1 MKQCGLLF
9 QLRRTQKQI
18 YKWNVILKVQFRQTN
33 QSVVTC
39 FSRTIKDYWPSLVFD
54 FSPNLIWLASRLSS
68 PSDVNET
75 RKNEGGTRNI
85 KRKMYRRPKAEL
97 YTHLENTDDDD
108 AIVFKL
114 IRISTRRTHDC
125 TKQRR
130 AFSPTKAKVTSTAA
144 KVQQCLCAVD
154 WERRKS

>member
-54 FSPNLIWLASRLSS
+54 FFPQSYLIGFSS
-68 PSDVNET
+68 FVSSWCKWD
-75 RKNEGGTRNI
+75 RKKWRWNKKHKT
-85 KRKMYRRPKAEL
+85 KDRRPTAEL

-144 KVQQCLCAVD
+144 KDQQCLCAVD